1 MPLAWPSNSRIDC
14 NPLESAAANNKKW
27 FQAFKGKCRSMTK
40 WFFAA
45 CLVTVALF
53 SLTSCATN
61 RDCHGVKHT
70 TLSNGVRI

>member
-1 MPLAWPSNSRIDC
+1 MLLACPV
-14 NPLESAAANNKKW
+14 LFKKQL
-27 FQAFKGKCRSMTK
+27 QAIKSGQRRLKRNIASMKK

-45 CLVTVALF
+45 CLLTVAIS

>member
-1 MPLAWPSNSRIDC
+1 M
-14 NPLESAAANNKKW
+14 K
-27 FQAFKGKCRSMTK
+27 K

-45 CLVTVALF
+45 SLVAVALV